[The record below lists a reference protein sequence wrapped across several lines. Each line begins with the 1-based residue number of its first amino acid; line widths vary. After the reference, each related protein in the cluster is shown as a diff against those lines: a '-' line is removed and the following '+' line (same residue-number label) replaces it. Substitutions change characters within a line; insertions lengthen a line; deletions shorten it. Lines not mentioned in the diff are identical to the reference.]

1 MDEWEKY
8 YKEECMK
15 LNSQIKLRPGF
26 KEELK
31 VNIKAKLDERERRKE
46 KIRFYLSKV
55 AVVFLSVTIVT
66 TGVFAKDISA
76 WFSNMFKSSDQTI
89 NSALEDGTV
98 QYVDMDYIEH
108 DGIGIKVNSIL
119 IGDNAMNV
127 EFAIKGEFD
136 GKVNFDKLILKNGET
151 KLKCCYD
158 LNSDNIDKN
167 NHILNIDF
175 WNFENEINSID
186 NLNIILEKFYAYDTD
201 VVVEKCI
208 EKEWNFNIDIEKN
221 NFENK

>member
-55 AVVFLSVTIVT
+55 AVVFLSVTVVT

-127 EFAIKGEFD
+127 EFSIKGEFD
-136 GKVNFDKLILKNGET
+136 GKINFEDVILKDEKS
-151 KLKCCYD
+151 KLKYCYD
-158 LNSDNIDKN
+158 LNLDSIDKN
-167 NHILNIDF
+167 NHILKIDF
-175 WNFENEINSID
+175 WNFENKISSIS
-186 NLNIILEKFYAYDTD
+186 NLNVILEKFYVYNTSD
-201 VVVEKCI
+201 VVEKCI

-221 NFENK
+221 NFEK